1 MPEQELNDVSD
12 VFVRAVG
19 GAAPDLGLL
28 VAGAAAEGRSIRRR
42 RRVVRSGAVAA
53 VLAAAVTGGVLL
65 RPGAGP
71 APVTVAAPT
80 TPSPALPATP
90 LPTTTPPPGMVAAD
104 ASTLYETLLP
114 LLPAV
119 PFEHRGEAYDFSTN
133 LKGPGPV
140 AAITQASVW
149 SNGVW
154 ASVGVELQYPAP
166 AAPELAVRYD
176 CATYPAVD
184 NCAPVMSGSVP
195 VGVVIT
201 GRDYKN
207 RIVHQV
213 DLVNRTGL
221 RIIAQATGTAD
232 TPPGFDRQ
240 ALTGIATNPVWSP
253 WVTEQEAGK
262 ARKEHPVETH
272 PDPQSIHLP
281 IGGLPLPGAGT
292 PTGSAWNGSGTGGV
306 SP

>member
-28 VAGAAAEGRSIRRR
+28 VAGATAEGRSIRRR
-42 RRVVRSGAVAA
+42 RRVALSGAVAA

-65 RPGAGP
+65 RSGAAP
-71 APVTVAAPT
+71 APVTAAAPT
-80 TPSPALPATP
+80 VSSPALPATP
-90 LPTTTPPPGMVAAD
+90 VPGATTPPPGMVPVD
-104 ASTLYETLLP
+104 ASVLYETLRP

-119 PFEHRGEAYDFSTN
+119 PPEHRGDAYDFSTN
-133 LKGPGPV
+133 LKGPGSV
-140 AAITQASVW
+140 AAITQAAVW
-149 SNGVW
+149 SNGAW

-184 NCAPVMSGSVP
+184 NCVPVMSGSVP

-201 GRDYKN
+201 GRDQKN
-207 RIVHQV
+207 RVVHQV

-221 RIIAQATGTAD
+221 RIIAQAIGTAD
-232 TPPGFDRQ
+232 TPPGVDRQ
-240 ALTGIATNPVWSP
+240 ALTGIATNPIWSP

-262 ARKEHPVETH
+262 ARKEHPVGTH
-272 PDPQSIHLP
+272 PDPKSINLP
-281 IGGLPLPGAGT
+281 VGGLPLPGAGT
-292 PTGSAWNGSGTGGV
+292 PTGKTDGGTGGGAH
-306 SP
+306 